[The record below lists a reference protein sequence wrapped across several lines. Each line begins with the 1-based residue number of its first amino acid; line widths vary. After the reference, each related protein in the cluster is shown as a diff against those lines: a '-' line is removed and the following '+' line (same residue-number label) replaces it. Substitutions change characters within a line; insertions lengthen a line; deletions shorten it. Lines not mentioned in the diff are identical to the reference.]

1 MDKHDKETKFNRKKA
16 ITLGVAGVVAGIS
29 VTGILLSEEQELINL
44 AHPTE
49 EVYAATSDYS
59 IQASDYYVLGG
70 KEYKVSDN
78 VQAFETLDG
87 KRVSAIANVGIMRAI
102 SDGKDTIT
110 TFYIGKDN
118 KGTEY
123 TTKANVVYGKDYSK
137 TLTALDDAIT
147 LYENGLI
154 AVKGNQDTYDEN
166 IAKAK
171 DGQSDD
177 FGNLSKVNDEVK
189 TLMVVLSDKEK
200 ALSETDATDIAAM
213 RKSESEYADALAHV
227 ITALKK
233 GMVYLQVGLDD
244 AVFTDAQDALD
255 QNLALVN
262 EQDTVY
268 DRLEE
273 LLGNTDNPEETEVID
288 VDEDGKETVID
299 DVDEYIEDNQP
310 TEEAPDVEDVVDD
323 KDLLEEPKEPVIEDT
338 VTPETPIESETPDNT
353 DKEDTNKEETTKP
366 DTTPVTDDKTKETE
380 EKESEAKESA
390 KESAG
395 ESNSNQSTS
404 SESKASSQSSVSKAS
419 SSSSSSK
426 VSSSSSSS
434 KASNNSSS
442 STTSNSD
449 NKSANSSDLKSVID
463 REVSNL
469 DESPVGESAVIDA
482 PVITNDNQSSENT
495 FDEMPEYGAD
505 VRTREVTEEHEQETS
520 PNSSVVEMPEDPEVA
535 ARANLEGKPTQE
547 EGASAEGSQAEAT
560 QEEGANPESGQA
572 EATKASAEGNET
584 LPETGTDLNTFYAL
598 LVFVGA
604 GFAAILA
611 KIKMGGAK
619 RFK

>member
-1 MDKHDKETKFNRKKA
+1 MVNHDKETKFTRKKA
-16 ITLGVAGVVAGIS
+16 ITLGVAGVIAGVS

-44 AHPTE
+44 AHPIE
-49 EVYAATSDYS
+49 EVYAATSDYTV
-59 IQASDYYVLGG
+59 QASDYYVLGG

-78 VQAFETLDG
+78 VQAFETVDG
-87 KRVSAIANVGIMRAI
+87 KRVSAIDNVSIMRAI

-110 TFYIGKDN
+110 TFYIGKN
-118 KGTEY
+118 SKGTEY
-123 TTKANVVYGKDYSK
+123 TTSANVVYGKDYSK

-147 LYENGLI
+147 LYENGFA
-154 AVKGNQDTYDEN
+154 AVKDNQDAYNEN

-171 DGQSDD
+171 GTQSDD
-177 FGNLSKVNDEVK
+177 FGNLTKVNDEVK
-189 TLMVVLSDKEK
+189 ILLATLSDKEK
-200 ALSETDATDIAAM
+200 ALNESDVTDIEAM
-213 RKSESEYADALAHV
+213 RKAESEYADALAHV
-227 ITALKK
+227 INALKK
-233 GMVYLQVGLDD
+233 GMTYLQVGLDD

-255 QNLALVN
+255 KNLALVN

-273 LLGNTDNPEETEVID
+273 LLGNTDKPEETEVID

-310 TEEAPDVEDVVDD
+310 TEEAPDVEDVVND

-338 VTPETPIESETPDNT
+338 ATPETPVESEASDNT

-366 DTTPVTDDKTKETE
+366 DTTPVTDDKAKETE
-380 EKESEAKESA
+380 EKESEAKEPA
-390 KESAG
+390 KESAE

-404 SESKASSQSSVSKAS
+404 SESKASSQSSSSKA
-419 SSSSSSK
+419 
-426 VSSSSSSS
+426 SSSSSSS
-434 KASNNSSS
+434 KASNNSSN

-449 NKSANSSDLKSVID
+449 NKSANSSDLKSVMD

-469 DESPVGESAVIDA
+469 EEAPVGESAVVDA

-495 FDEMPEYGAD
+495 FDEMPDYGAD
-505 VRTREVTEEHEQETS
+505 VTTREVPEEREQETS
-520 PNSSVVEMPEDPEVA
+520 PNSSVVEMPEDSELA

-547 EGASAEGSQAEAT
+547 EGVTPEGSQAEAT
-560 QEEGANPESGQA
+560 NVEGANPESGQA
-572 EATKASAEGNET
+572 EATKASTEGNET

-611 KIKMGGAK
+611 KIKMGGVK

>member
-16 ITLGVAGVVAGIS
+16 ITLGVAGVIAGVS

-49 EVYAATSDYS
+49 EVYAATNDYS

-87 KRVSAIANVGIMRAI
+87 QRVSAIANVGIMRAI

-110 TFYIGKDN
+110 TFYIGKDS
-118 KGTEY
+118 KGTEH
-123 TTKANVVYGKDYSK
+123 TTSANVVYGKDYSK

-147 LYENGLI
+147 LYENGLT
-154 AVKGNQDTYDEN
+154 AVKDNQDTYDEN

-171 DGQSDD
+171 GGQSDD

-189 TLMVVLSDKEK
+189 TLMVALSDKEK
-200 ALSETDATDIAAM
+200 ALNETDATNIEAM
-213 RKSESEYADALAHV
+213 RKAESEYADALAHV

-273 LLGNTDNPEETEVID
+273 LLGNTDKPEETEVID

-310 TEEAPDVEDVVDD
+310 TEEAPDVEDVVND

-338 VTPETPIESETPDNT
+338 VTPETPVESETPDNT

-366 DTTPVTDDKTKETE
+366 DTTPVTEDKAKETE

-390 KESAG
+390 EK
-395 ESNSNQSTS
+395 SNSNQSTS
-404 SESKASSQSSVSKAS
+404 SESKASSQSSASKAS
-419 SSSSSSK
+419 SA
-426 VSSSSSSS
+426 SSSS
-434 KASNNSSS
+434 KASSSSSS

-449 NKSANSSDLKSVID
+449 NKSANSSDLKSIID

-505 VRTREVTEEHEQETS
+505 VRTREITEEYEQETS
-520 PNSSVVEMPEDPEVA
+520 PNSAVVEMPEDPEVA

-560 QEEGANPESGQA
+560 QEEGANPESGKA
-572 EATKASAEGNET
+572 EVTNTSAEGNET

-619 RFK
+619 RFKSKN

>member
-16 ITLGVAGVVAGIS
+16 VVLGAAGVIAGVS

-49 EVYAATSDYS
+49 EIYAATSDYS

-78 VQAFETLDG
+78 VQAFETLDDQ
-87 KRVSAIANVGIMRAI
+87 RVSVIANVGIMRAI

-110 TFYIGKDN
+110 TFYIGKDS
-118 KGTEY
+118 KGTEH
-123 TTKANVVYGKDYSK
+123 TTSANVVYGKDYSK

-147 LYENGLI
+147 LYENGLT

-189 TLMVVLSDKEK
+189 TLMAVLSDKEK
-200 ALSETDATDIAAM
+200 ALSETDATDIEAM
-213 RKSESEYADALAHV
+213 RKAESEYADALAHV
-227 ITALKK
+227 IAALKK

-244 AVFTDAQDALD
+244 AVFTDAQEALD
-255 QNLALVN
+255 QNLALDN

-268 DRLEE
+268 NRLEE
-273 LLGNTDNPEETEVID
+273 LLGNTDKPEETEVID
-288 VDEDGKETVID
+288 VDEDGEETVID

-310 TEEAPDVEDVVDD
+310 TEEAPDVEDVVND

-338 VTPETPIESETPDNT
+338 ATPETPVESETSDNT

-366 DTTPVTDDKTKETE
+366 DTTPVTDDKVKETE
-380 EKESEAKESA
+380 EKASEAKESA
-390 KESAG
+390 E
-395 ESNSNQSTS
+395 ETNSNQSTA
-404 SESKASSQSSVSKAS
+404 SESKASSQSSASKT
-419 SSSSSSK
+419 
-426 VSSSSSSS
+426 SSSSSSS

-442 STTSNSD
+442 SSTSNSD
-449 NKSANSSDLKSVID
+449 NNSSDLKSVID

-469 DESPVGESAVIDA
+469 DEKPVGESAVVDA
-482 PVITNDNQSSENT
+482 PVITDDNQSSANT
-495 FDEMPEYGAD
+495 FDEMPDYGAD
-505 VRTREVTEEHEQETS
+505 VRTREVTEEYEQETS
-520 PNSSVVEMPEDPEVA
+520 PSSSVVEMPETPEDPEVA

-547 EGASAEGSQAEAT
+547 EGVNPEGANPEGSQAEAT
-560 QEEGANPESGQA
+560 QEEGANLEGGQA
-572 EATKASAEGNET
+572 EATQASAEGNET
-584 LPETGTDLNTFYAL
+584 LPETGTDLSTVYKLLAL
-598 LVFVGA
+598 IGA

-619 RFK
+619 YPK

>member
-16 ITLGVAGVVAGIS
+16 VVLGAAGVIAGVS

-49 EVYAATSDYS
+49 EIYAATSDYS

-87 KRVSAIANVGIMRAI
+87 QRVSAIANVGIMRAI

-110 TFYIGKDN
+110 TFYIGKDS

-123 TTKANVVYGKDYSK
+123 TTSANVVYGKDYSK

-147 LYENGLI
+147 LYENGLT

-171 DGQSDD
+171 DGQSED

-189 TLMVVLSDKEK
+189 TLMAVLSDKEK
-200 ALSETDATDIAAM
+200 ALSETDATDIEAM
-213 RKSESEYADALAHV
+213 RKAESEYADALAHV
-227 ITALKK
+227 IAALKK

-244 AVFTDAQDALD
+244 AVFTDAQAALD
-255 QNLALVN
+255 QNLALDN

-268 DRLEE
+268 NRLEE
-273 LLGNTDNPEETEVID
+273 LLGNTDKPEETEVID

-310 TEEAPDVEDVVDD
+310 TEEAPDVEDVVND

-338 VTPETPIESETPDNT
+338 VTPETPVESETSDNT

-366 DTTPVTDDKTKETE
+366 DTTPVTDDKVKETE
-380 EKESEAKESA
+380 EKASEAKESA
-390 KESAG
+390 E
-395 ESNSNQSTS
+395 ETNSNQSTA
-404 SESKASSQSSVSKAS
+404 SESKASSQSSASEASSAS
-419 SSSSSSK
+419 SSSK
-426 VSSSSSSS
+426 T
-434 KASNNSSS
+434 

-469 DESPVGESAVIDA
+469 DEAPVGESAVVDA
-482 PVITNDNQSSENT
+482 PVITDDNQSSANT
-495 FDEMPEYGAD
+495 FDEMPDYGAD
-505 VRTREVTEEHEQETS
+505 VRTREVTEKHEQETS
-520 PNSSVVEMPEDPEVA
+520 PNSSIVEMPETPEDPEVA

-547 EGASAEGSQAEAT
+547 EGVNPEGANPEGSQAEAT
-560 QEEGANPESGQA
+560 QEEGANPEGGQA
-572 EATKASAEGNET
+572 EGTKTSAEGNET
-584 LPETGTDLNTFYAL
+584 LPETGTDLNTLYAL

>member
-1 MDKHDKETKFNRKKA
+1 MGKHDKETKLNRKKA
-16 ITLGVAGVVAGIS
+16 ITLGVAGVIAGVS

-87 KRVSAIANVGIMRAI
+87 QRVSAIADVGIMRAI

-110 TFYIGKDN
+110 TFYIGKDS
-118 KGTEY
+118 KGTEH

-147 LYENGLI
+147 LYENGLT
-154 AVKGNQDTYDEN
+154 AVKDNQDTYDEN

-171 DGQSDD
+171 GGQSDD

-200 ALSETDATDIAAM
+200 SLSETDATDIEAM
-213 RKSESEYADALAHV
+213 RKAESEYADALAHV

-244 AVFTDAQDALD
+244 AVFTDAQEALD

-273 LLGNTDNPEETEVID
+273 LLGNTDKPEETEVID

-338 VTPETPIESETPDNT
+338 VTPETPVESETPDNT

-366 DTTPVTDDKTKETE
+366 DTTPVTDDKAKETE

-390 KESAG
+390 K

-404 SESKASSQSSVSKAS
+404 SESKASSQSSASKAS

-426 VSSSSSSS
+426 T
-434 KASNNSSS
+434 SNNSSS

-469 DESPVGESAVIDA
+469 DESPVGESAVVDA

-520 PNSSVVEMPEDPEVA
+520 PNSLVVEMPEDPEDPEVA

-547 EGASAEGSQAEAT
+547 EGVNPEGASTEGSQAEV
-560 QEEGANPESGQA
+560 
-572 EATKASAEGNET
+572 TKTSAEGNET
-584 LPETGTDLNTFYAL
+584 LPETGTDLNTIYAI
-598 LVFVGA
+598 LVFVGV

>member
-137 TLTALDDAIT
+137 TLKALDDAIT

-213 RKSESEYADALAHV
+213 RKAESEYADTLAHV

-244 AVFTDAQDALD
+244 AVFTDAQEALD
-255 QNLALVN
+255 KNLALVN

-273 LLGNTDNPEETEVID
+273 LLGNTDKPEETEVIE

-299 DVDEYIEDNQP
+299 DVDGYIEDNQP

-338 VTPETPIESETPDNT
+338 VTPETPVESETPDNT

-366 DTTPVTDDKTKETE
+366 DTTPVTDDQAKEAE

-390 KESAG
+390 K

-404 SESKASSQSSVSKAS
+404 SESKASSQSSA
-419 SSSSSSK
+419 SK
-426 VSSSSSSS
+426 VP
-434 KASNNSSS
+434 NNSSS
-442 STTSNSD
+442 STTSDSD
-449 NKSANSSDLKSVID
+449 NKSANSSDLNSVID
-463 REVSNL
+463 REVSTL

-482 PVITNDNQSSENT
+482 PVITNDNQSSVNT

-505 VRTREVTEEHEQETS
+505 VRTKEITEEHEQETS
-520 PNSSVVEMPEDPEVA
+520 PNSSVVEMPEYPEDPEVA

-547 EGASAEGSQAEAT
+547 EGVNLEGSQAETT

-584 LPETGTDLNTFYAL
+584 LPETGTDLNTFFAL